1 MNDRT
6 RDKSEDGTWTIP
18 DPSQAPRDAVKALA
32 RAALIFRSAFL
43 NVGEGRPIR
52 TILEEHQETLL
63 LADAVIDKWL
73 AFLGIDCETGE
84 DIS

>member
-6 RDKSEDGTWTIP
+6 REKSEEGAWTIP
-18 DPSQAPRDAVKALA
+18 DPSQAPSDAVKALA

-43 NVGEGRPIR
+43 NAGEGPSRAF
-52 TILEEHQETLL
+52 LEEHVGTLL

-73 AFLGIDCETGE
+73 AFLGIDYKTGE
-84 DIS
+84 DLS